1 MTFDTSYD
9 RYKNYMLYDT
19 FEGQVGVIFVEIFRW
34 SDDLFMVRMMI
45 LTENSQDY
53 GPDHLQLT
61 LLNWDTESVLALNKK
76 NWKSIENYSIFYL
89 VPKHFLS
96 IELFVE
102 QRPWK
107 FGRSDNSIWIGYH
120 LREEHIMLPLFL
132 LH

>member
-1 MTFDTSYD
+1 MS
-9 RYKNYMLYDT
+9 
-19 FEGQVGVIFVEIFRW
+19 GVCYIHRAGSCAIDF
-34 SDDLFMVRMMI
+34 
-45 LTENSQDY
+45 T
-53 GPDHLQLT
+53 QLGHGK
-61 LLNWDTESVLALNKK
+61 SVLGLNKK